1 MYELS
6 KQFRFE
12 AAHTLQRTIDAES
25 GRRIHG
31 HSYRAEVVLRGEPD
45 PRSGMLI
52 DLGHF
57 AEMIGRVRAG
67 LDHRF
72 LDEITDLGP
81 TTLENLAAWIWRNLI
96 SECPV
101 LARVSVYRD
110 SEGDAC
116 SYFGPIP
123 RVTVE
128 AERR

>member
-12 AAHTLQRTIDAES
+12 AAHTLQRTIDAEPS
-25 GRRIHG
+25 RRIHG

-45 PRSGMLI
+45 PETGMLI

-57 AEMIGRVRAG
+57 SEMIGKVRAG

-72 LDEITDLGP
+72 LDEIVDLGP
-81 TTLENLAAWIWRNLI
+81 ATLENLASWIWRTLAPG
-96 SECPV
+96 CPALV
-101 LARVSVYRD
+101 RVIVYRD

-123 RVTVE
+123 QGPT
-128 AERR
+128 